1 MGLNFEFPWGSK
13 KSLNEQE
20 VMGLVDMNRS
30 EESKEQDWR
39 RGVRSAVIG
48 RYLSREL
55 MVLSP
60 LPPLRY
66 GLGDSACA
74 YD

>member
-1 MGLNFEFPWGSK
+1 MGLNFEFLWGSK

-20 VMGLVDMNRS
+20 VTGLVDMYRF

-39 RGVRSAVIG
+39 RGVRSTAIG

-55 MVLSP
+55 SI
-60 LPPLRY
+60 
-66 GLGDSACA
+66 
-74 YD
+74 